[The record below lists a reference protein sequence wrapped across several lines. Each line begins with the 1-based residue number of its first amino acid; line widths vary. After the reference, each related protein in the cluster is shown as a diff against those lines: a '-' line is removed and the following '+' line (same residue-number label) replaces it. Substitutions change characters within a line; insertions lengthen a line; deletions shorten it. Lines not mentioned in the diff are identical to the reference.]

1 MAKKKTKKKTK
12 KEGVVWAADI
22 NYTVLDKGALK
33 KQKVVEKK
41 WEEDH
46 EVILKSLVTRQKQL
60 DRIIKLLQ
68 EISKKL

>member
-12 KEGVVWAADI
+12 KEDVVWTADI
-22 NYTVLDKGALK
+22 NYTVLDKEALK

>member
-12 KEGVVWAADI
+12 KEGVVWTADI
-22 NYTVLDKGALK
+22 NYTVLDKEALK